1 MNHFTLR
8 HGELHCEDVALA
20 PLAATLGT
28 PLYVYSKA
36 AIVEAFRAFDRAFA
50 GVPHLVCFAMKA
62 NDHLAIRGS
71 SRARAPGSTSSPA
84 ASCGKRCAPVRTPGR
99 SSSPASARA
108 TPSSRPRSTPAS

>member
-20 PLAATLGT
+20 TLAATLGT

-62 NDHLAIRGS
+62 NDHLAILRLL
-71 SRARAPGSTSSPA
+71 AREGAGFDVVS
-84 ASCGKRCAPVRTPGR
+84 GGR
-99 SSSPASARA
+99 SEERRVG
-108 TPSSRPRSTPAS
+108 TECRSRGQ

>member
-36 AIVEAFRAFDRAFA
+36 AIVEAFGAFDRAFA

-62 NDHLAIRGS
+62 NDHLAILRLL
-71 SRARAPGSTSSPA
+71 
-84 ASCGKRCAPVRTPGR
+84 CAPVRTPGR

-108 TPSSRPRSTPAS
+108 TPSSRLRSTPAS